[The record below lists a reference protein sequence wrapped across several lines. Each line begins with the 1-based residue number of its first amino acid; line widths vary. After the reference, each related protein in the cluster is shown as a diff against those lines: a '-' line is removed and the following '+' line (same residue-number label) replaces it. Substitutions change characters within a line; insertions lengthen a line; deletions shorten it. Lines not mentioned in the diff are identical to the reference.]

1 MRRLFFAVIALVLS
15 LSFVSCS
22 SSPEEKIID
31 SMEEMT
37 SFVKGFHIKS
47 ADDITKL
54 NDKLEKFKT
63 EIGEAVEGLY
73 KEKQEELLEM
83 AGNLSRLDEKI
94 DKMTKDIEK
103 EGKRL
108 EKEAEAAGLDISEFE
123 DLF

>member
-1 MRRLFFAVIALVLS
+1 MIALVLS

-73 KEKQEELLEM
+73 KEKTQEELLEM